1 MAYQINL
8 TGKEI
13 DERLQNVGTAKDA
26 AAADGTLYARIRK
39 NVDDIDELRDAVGH
53 IDSAQT
59 ATGKTVTQHT
69 ADISALQKAVGDN
82 VRIEALDNG
91 DASASFVAG
100 RNLKVNG
107 WEFYW
112 KDVWEESEPS
122 AIKHIESAGVNA
134 AINEIKGTGVDVSAF
149 TFPTTK
155 DEFIAYLK
163 TITFDFSNRPNQV
176 SGYGSVTYGIMNKNA
191 GTTTIVEGMRNAVPD
206 KIHRSHIEG
215 QYMTFPDVEYA
226 LDCHVEGQDCN
237 IVGYALIC
245 HLEGNGSAVV
255 HSMGKNVG
263 FFEEACA
270 CHVEGGGG
278 VAGGAYSHVEGDG
291 CAALNTGA
299 HCEGKGFY
307 KNSVTDWKK
316 RTYKD
321 NDYLK
326 DLWKKILFGKTDTSG
341 YTYKFS
347 AAIGLASHVE
357 GMGNI
362 APEAYATLE
371 GLDTG
376 ATASFVNGANH
387 AEGAGNLA
395 GAAASH
401 AEGIRN
407 EIGNNAYASHAEG
420 IKNTTQNRAEHAS
433 GQYNK
438 SNKAS
443 DTFGDAGNTL
453 FSVGCGT
460 SDADRK
466 NAFEVMQ
473 DGTCKYYD
481 VATGE
486 QIDVGVAKEL
496 SKPFDLT
503 IGSITKKVD
512 GKSAVSFNYDEIV
525 RSMLL
530 FIDTNN
536 NTIQFE
542 ESQDLTVDDPMDYQ
556 SYSIKFVVVVT
567 AGDKFD
573 ESFVLNPTVHY
584 NNDDNNNILLNL
596 TGVGRIN
603 NRMVKIFAEFKSI
616 YDANKSKYSLKITSE
631 KFKITQF
638 ENYELVLSDLTEI
651 DTTNSILPTTKAG
664 WIALRN
670 EPDLPIILKL
680 PIGTYKCVGV
690 TETSGVYHFEFILN
704 NQDAQSQFGVYK
716 LIVDTTPDA
725 ITQTVEYIDR
735 MPKQQTA
742 TSTVNA
748 FNGALIQKLSTES
761 TEADIRKAFTE
772 VNTKTV
778 LFPTPGSVIAKLDG
792 GNRGIV
798 VSLSEPNATTLG
810 RSIVVYYGDGT
821 YTIVVKNDFTKVLVP
836 WRKDSSL
843 RDLYISAGA
852 VYNEATGFYELNG
865 LTDITEAEMKK
876 IYKYAGTPQ
885 VRASHA
891 YSQIRTNF
899 PSPGYYN
906 GSIYDGMF
914 YASKIEVINLG
925 YKQIQPPTILEPYV
939 NLDGQNAFYLCKNLR
954 IIYGRIEK
962 YRTINDWGLTF
973 GECAELEEVRIYR
986 LGTNIKFSWSPNLS
1000 KESVLYMITNANPP
1014 SGAAAGSIAITLH
1027 PTAYARLKDDAD
1039 IVAALEAKEGIVT
1052 LVSA

>member
-13 DERLQNVGTAKDA
+13 DERLQNVGTAEDVV
-26 AAADGTLYARIRK
+26 AADGTLYARISK
-39 NVDDIDELRDAVGH
+39 NADDVDELRDTVGH
-53 IDSAQT
+53 IDSTQT
-59 ATGKTVTQHT
+59 ATNKTVTQHT
-69 ADISALQKAVGDN
+69 ADISTLQTALKTKANLSNGKVSVNELPVVPLLGNPNNGTIPTTFAVSKAINDKIVGLLNWQGVKDTTDEIKDIALAKKGDVWHSN
-82 VRIEALDNG
+82 EDGSEWVCTEDIFTADHSVWEELGTPIDLSGYYTKNEVDKKVRIDALDNG

-112 KDVWEESEPS
+112 KDVWGESETS

-134 AINEIKGTGVDVSAF
+134 AINEIKGTGADVSAF

-163 TITFDFSNRPNQV
+163 TITFDFSNQPNQV

-191 GTTTIVEGMRNAVPD
+191 GTTTIVEGMRNAVPN

-226 LDCHVEGQDCN
+226 LDCHVEWQDCN
-237 IVGYALIC
+237 IVGYASIC
-245 HLEGNGSAVV
+245 HLEGNSSAVV

-263 FFEEACA
+263 FFDEACA

-278 VAGGAYSHVEGDG
+278 VAGGTYSHVEGDG

-299 HCEGKGFY
+299 HCEGKGYY

-316 RTYKD
+316 RTAKD

-347 AAIGLASHVE
+347 AAIGNASHVE
-357 GMGNI
+357 GTGNI
-362 APEAYATLE
+362 APKASVTLE

-387 AEGAGNLA
+387 AEGAGNFA

-407 EIGNNAYASHAEG
+407 EIGHNAYASHAEG

-438 SNKAS
+438 SNKAT

-503 IGSITKKVD
+503 IGSTTKKVD
-512 GKSAVSFNYDEIV
+512 GKS
-525 RSMLL
+525 
-530 FIDTNN
+530 
-536 NTIQFE
+536 
-542 ESQDLTVDDPMDYQ
+542 
-556 SYSIKFVVVVT
+556 VVT
-567 AGDKFD
+567 FTAEEITDKFNG
-573 ESFVLNPTVHY
+573 VL
-584 NNDDNNNILLNL
+584 ILNL
-596 TGVGRIN
+596 T
-603 NRMVKIFAEFKSI
+603 
-616 YDANKSKYSLKITSE
+616 
-631 KFKITQF
+631 
-638 ENYELVLSDLTEI
+638 
-651 DTTNSILPTTKAG
+651 
-664 WIALRN
+664 
-670 EPDLPIILKL
+670 
-680 PIGTYKCVGV
+680 
-690 TETSGVYHFEFILN
+690 
-704 NQDAQSQFGVYK
+704 
-716 LIVDTTPDA
+716 
-725 ITQTVEYIDR
+725 
-735 MPKQQTA
+735 TA
-742 TSTVNA
+742 
-748 FNGALIQKLSTES
+748 S
-761 TEADIRKAFTE
+761 TEAEIRKAFTD
-772 VNTKTV
+772 NGTV
-778 LFPTPGSVIAKLDG
+778 KFPTPGSVITKLN
-792 GNRGIV
+792 GNNKGIV
-798 VSLSEPNATTLG
+798 VSLSEPDATTLG
-810 RSIVVYYGDGT
+810 RSIVVYYGDRT

-836 WRKDSSL
+836 WRKDTSL

-852 VYNEATGFYELNG
+852 KYNEATGYYELNG
-865 LTDITEAEMKK
+865 LTDITEEEMRV
-876 IYKYAGTPQ
+876 IWQEDLSGWYLNG
-885 VRASHA
+885 
-891 YSQIRTNF
+891 RTNLTRNI
-899 PSPGYYN
+899 SARGNAGGYN
-906 GSIYDGMF
+906 GGIDICNMCAGNGNITIF
-914 YASKIEVINLG
+914 NFFN
-925 YKQIQPPTILEPYV
+925 PPFIRWM
-939 NLDGQNAFYLCKNLR
+939 DNAFSNCIKLKTIDTR
-954 IIYGRIEK
+954 FPIYPYGGIV
-962 YRTINDWGLTF
+962 GPSTF
-973 GECAELEEVRIYR
+973 RGCTSLEEVRFNMRY
-986 LGTNIKFSWSPNLS
+986 LQLSTNVNFPASSLISKASILS
-1000 KESVLYMITNANPP
+1000 IIETTPTTSSVKPLVVVGLNES
-1014 SGAAAGSIAITLH
+1014 
-1027 PTAYARLKDDAD
+1027 AYNRLKDDTD
-1039 IVAALEAKEGIVT
+1039 ITAALTEKNGFVT
-1052 LVSA
+1052 LIQI

>member
-1 MAYQINL
+1 MAEVTIKLDSPISIVDKGTPSTTNL
-8 TGKEI
+8 PKGSIALEKDKNNNLKI
-13 DERLQNVGTAKDA
+13 YGNVG
-26 AAADGTLYARIRK
+26 
-39 NVDDIDELRDAVGH
+39 NEVVD
-53 IDSAQT
+53 
-59 ATGKTVTQHT
+59 
-69 ADISALQKAVGDN
+69 
-82 VRIEALDNG
+82 IERVDALDNG

-134 AINEIKGTGVDVSAF
+134 AINEIKGAGADVSAF

-163 TITFDFSNRPNQV
+163 TITFDFSNQPNQV
-176 SGYGSVTYGIMNKNA
+176 SGYGSTTYGIMNKNA
-191 GTTTIVEGMRNAVPD
+191 GTATIVEGMRNAVPN

-237 IVGYALIC
+237 IVGYASMC

-278 VAGGAYSHVEGDG
+278 VVGGAYSHVEGDG
-291 CAALNTGA
+291 CAALNNGA
-299 HCEGKGFY
+299 HCEGKGYY

-316 RTYKD
+316 RTAKD

-347 AAIGLASHVE
+347 AAIGNASHVE
-357 GMGNI
+357 GTGNI
-362 APEAYATLE
+362 APKASVTLE

-407 EIGNNAYASHAEG
+407 EIGHNAYASHAEG

-438 SNKAS
+438 SNKAT
-443 DTFGDAGNTL
+443 DTFGDKGNTL

-460 SDADRK
+460 SDTDRK

-473 DGTCKYYD
+473 DGTCKYLD

-496 SKPFDLT
+496 SKPFNLT
-503 IGSITKKVD
+503 IGSTTKKVD
-512 GKSAVSFNYDEIV
+512 GKSAVTFTAEEFNAS
-525 RSMLL
+525 R
-530 FIDTNN
+530 
-536 NTIQFE
+536 Q
-542 ESQDLTVDDPMDYQ
+542 
-556 SYSIKFVVVVT
+556 
-567 AGDKFD
+567 
-573 ESFVLNPTVHY
+573 
-584 NNDDNNNILLNL
+584 
-596 TGVGRIN
+596 
-603 NRMVKIFAEFKSI
+603 
-616 YDANKSKYSLKITSE
+616 
-631 KFKITQF
+631 
-638 ENYELVLSDLTEI
+638 
-651 DTTNSILPTTKAG
+651 
-664 WIALRN
+664 
-670 EPDLPIILKL
+670 
-680 PIGTYKCVGV
+680 
-690 TETSGVYHFEFILN
+690 
-704 NQDAQSQFGVYK
+704 
-716 LIVDTTPDA
+716 
-725 ITQTVEYIDR
+725 
-735 MPKQQTA
+735 
-742 TSTVNA
+742 
-748 FNGALIQKLSTES
+748 FNGVLIQKLTTAS

-792 GNRGIV
+792 GNKGIV

-852 VYNEATGFYELNG
+852 KYNETTGFYELNG
-865 LTDITEAEMKK
+865 LTDITEEEMRVIWQEDLSGWYLK
-876 IYKYAGTPQ
+876 G
-885 VRASHA
+885 
-891 YSQIRTNF
+891 RTNLTRNIEAR
-899 PSPGYYN
+899 GNAGGYN
-906 GSIYDGMF
+906 GGIDICNICYNNSNITKFNFGQAPFARY
-914 YASKIEVINLG
+914 
-925 YKQIQPPTILEPYV
+925 
-939 NLDGQNAFYLCKNLR
+939 LDNAFSGCTKLETIDTR
-954 IIYGRIEK
+954 FPITPYGGIVGPNIFRNCPALK
-962 YRTINDWGLTF
+962 
-973 GECAELEEVRIYR
+973 EVRFNMRYV
-986 LGTNIKFSWSPNLS
+986 GYSTKMNFPASPLISKDSILS
-1000 KESVLYMITNANPP
+1000 VIQTTSTEGSVKPLVVVGLNES
-1014 SGAAAGSIAITLH
+1014 
-1027 PTAYARLKDDAD
+1027 AYNRLKDDTD
-1039 IVAALEAKEGIVT
+1039 ITAALTEKNGFVT
-1052 LVSA
+1052 LIQI

>member
-8 TGKEI
+8 TGQEI
-13 DERLQNVGTAKDA
+13 DERLQNVGTPADNPDA
-26 AAADGTLYARIRK
+26 NGTLFARQNK
-39 NVDDIDELRDAVGH
+39 NVDDIDELSDAVMH
-53 IDSAQT
+53 IQDAQT
-59 ATGKTVTQHT
+59 ETDKTVTQHT
-69 ADISALQKAVGDN
+69 ADISTLQTALKTKANLVLGKVSVNELPVATSLGNPNNGTIPSTFAVSKAINDKIVGLLNWQGVKDTTDEIKDIALAKKGDVWHSN
-82 VRIEALDNG
+82 EDGSEWVCTEDIFTADHSVWEELGTPIDLSGYYTKNEVDKKVRIDALDNG

-134 AINEIKGTGVDVSAF
+134 AINEIKGTGADVSAF

-163 TITFDFSNRPNQV
+163 TITFDFSNQPNQV

-191 GTTTIVEGMRNAVPD
+191 GTTTIVEGMRNAVPS

-226 LDCHVEGQDCN
+226 LSCHVEGQDCD
-237 IVGYALIC
+237 IVGYASIC

-263 FFEEACA
+263 FFSEACA

-278 VAGGAYSHVEGDG
+278 VAGGTYSHVEGDG
-291 CAALNTGA
+291 CAALNSGA
-299 HCEGKGFY
+299 HCEGKGYY

-316 RTYKD
+316 RTDKD

-347 AAIGLASHVE
+347 AAIGNASHVE
-357 GMGNI
+357 GTGNI
-362 APEAYATLE
+362 APKASATLE

-438 SNKAS
+438 SNKAT

-473 DGTCKYYD
+473 DGTCKYLD

-503 IGSITKKVD
+503 IGSTTKKVD
-512 GKSAVSFNYDEIV
+512 GKSAVTFSA
-525 RSMLL
+525 
-530 FIDTNN
+530 
-536 NTIQFE
+536 E
-542 ESQDLTVDDPMDYQ
+542 E
-556 SYSIKFVVVVT
+556 
-567 AGDKFD
+567 
-573 ESFVLNPTVHY
+573 
-584 NNDDNNNILLNL
+584 
-596 TGVGRIN
+596 
-603 NRMVKIFAEFKSI
+603 
-616 YDANKSKYSLKITSE
+616 
-631 KFKITQF
+631 
-638 ENYELVLSDLTEI
+638 
-651 DTTNSILPTTKAG
+651 
-664 WIALRN
+664 
-670 EPDLPIILKL
+670 
-680 PIGTYKCVGV
+680 
-690 TETSGVYHFEFILN
+690 
-704 NQDAQSQFGVYK
+704 
-716 LIVDTTPDA
+716 
-725 ITQTVEYIDR
+725 
-735 MPKQQTA
+735 
-742 TSTVNA
+742 
-748 FNGALIQKLSTES
+748 FNGSLIQKLTTASA
-761 TEADIRKAFTE
+761 EADIRKAFTD
-772 VNTKTV
+772 NGTV
-778 LFPTPGSVIAKLDG
+778 KFPTPGSIITKLDG
-792 GNRGIV
+792 GNKGIV
-798 VSLSEPNATTLG
+798 VSLSEPDITTLG

-852 VYNEATGFYELNG
+852 KYNEATGYYELNG
-865 LTDITEAEMKK
+865 LTDITEAEMRK
-876 IYKYAGTPQ
+876 IYRYAGTPQ
-885 VRASHA
+885 VKASHA

-899 PSPGYYN
+899 PSPGFYN

-925 YKQIQPPTILEPYV
+925 YKQSQPPTILEPYV
-939 NLDGQNAFYLCKNLR
+939 SLEGQNAFYLCKNLR

-986 LGTNIKFSWSPNLS
+986 LGTSIKFSWSPNLS

-1039 IVAALEAKEGIVT
+1039 IVAALEAKGGVIT

>member
-8 TGKEI
+8 TGQEI
-13 DERLQNVGTAKDA
+13 DERLQNIGTPADNPDA
-26 AAADGTLYARIRK
+26 NGTLFARISK
-39 NVDDIDELRDAVGH
+39 NADDVDELTDTVGH

-59 ATGKTVTQHT
+59 ATDKTVTQHT
-69 ADISALQKAVGDN
+69 ENISTLQTALKTKANLVNGKVSANELPIATSLGNPNNGTIPSTFAVSKAISDKIVGLLNWQGVKDTTDEIKDIALAKKGDVWHSNEDGSEWVCTEDIFTADHSVWEELGTPIDLSGYYTKNEVDKK
-82 VRIEALDNG
+82 VRIDALDNG

-134 AINEIKGTGVDVSAF
+134 AINEIKGTGADVSAF

-163 TITFDFSNRPNQV
+163 TITFDFSNQPNQV
-176 SGYGSVTYGIMNKNA
+176 SGYGSITYGIMNKNA
-191 GTTTIVEGMRNAVPD
+191 GTTTIVEGMRNAVPN

-226 LDCHVEGQDCN
+226 LSCHVEGQDCD
-237 IVGYALIC
+237 IVGYASIC

-263 FFEEACA
+263 FFEEAVG

-278 VAGGAYSHVEGDG
+278 VVGGAYSHVEGDG
-291 CAALNTGA
+291 CAALNYGA
-299 HCEGKGFY
+299 HCEGKGYY

-316 RTYKD
+316 RTAKD

-347 AAIGLASHVE
+347 AAIGFASHVE

-362 APEAYATLE
+362 APKASVTLE

-376 ATASFVNGANH
+376 ATASFVKGANH
-387 AEGAGNLA
+387 AEGAGNFA

-407 EIGNNAYASHAEG
+407 EIGGNAYASHAEG

-438 SNKAS
+438 SNKAT

-486 QIDVGVAKEL
+486 QINVGVAKEL
-496 SKPFDLT
+496 SKPFDLA
-503 IGSITKKVD
+503 IGSTTKKVD
-512 GKSAVSFNYDEIV
+512 GKSAVTFTAEEI
-525 RSMLL
+525 
-530 FIDTNN
+530 T
-536 NTIQFE
+536 
-542 ESQDLTVDDPMDYQ
+542 
-556 SYSIKFVVVVT
+556 
-567 AGDKFD
+567 DKFNG
-573 ESFVLNPTVHY
+573 VL
-584 NNDDNNNILLNL
+584 ILNL
-596 TGVGRIN
+596 T
-603 NRMVKIFAEFKSI
+603 
-616 YDANKSKYSLKITSE
+616 
-631 KFKITQF
+631 
-638 ENYELVLSDLTEI
+638 
-651 DTTNSILPTTKAG
+651 
-664 WIALRN
+664 
-670 EPDLPIILKL
+670 
-680 PIGTYKCVGV
+680 
-690 TETSGVYHFEFILN
+690 
-704 NQDAQSQFGVYK
+704 
-716 LIVDTTPDA
+716 
-725 ITQTVEYIDR
+725 
-735 MPKQQTA
+735 TA
-742 TSTVNA
+742 SA
-748 FNGALIQKLSTES
+748 
-761 TEADIRKAFTE
+761 EADIRKAFTE
-772 VNTKTV
+772 INTKTV
-778 LFPTPGSVIAKLDG
+778 LFPTPGSVITKLN
-792 GNRGIV
+792 GNNKGIV
-798 VSLSEPNATTLG
+798 VSLSEPDATTLG

-843 RDLYISAGA
+843 RDLYVSAGA
-852 VYNEATGFYELNG
+852 KYNEQTGYYELNG
-865 LTDITEAEMKK
+865 LTDITEEEMRV

-885 VRASHA
+885 AKAAFA
-891 YSQIRTNF
+891 YSKARTNL
-899 PSPGYYN
+899 PMPGMYN
-906 GSIYDGMF
+906 GSVYGAMF
-914 YASKIEVINLG
+914 YRCPNLEVAYLG
-925 YKQIQPPTILEPYV
+925 NRQSSPTSYDVPLVYTEG
-939 NLDGQNAFYLCKNLR
+939 NNCFYLCKKLKK
-954 IIYGRIEK
+954 IYGKIYQR
-962 YRTINDWGLTF
+962 NGWDLTF
-973 GECAELEEVRIYR
+973 GDCLALEEVRIAELYSSIR
-986 LGTNIKFSWSPNLS
+986 LSWSPNLS
-1000 KESVLYMITNANPP
+1000 KESVQYMITNAKPL
-1014 SGAAAGSIAITLH
+1014 SGAAVGSITITLH

-1039 IVAALEAKEGIVT
+1039 IVAALEAKNGVIT

>member
-26 AAADGTLYARIRK
+26 AAADGTLYARISK

-134 AINEIKGTGVDVSAF
+134 AINEIKRTGADVSAF

-163 TITFDFSNRPNQV
+163 TITFDLSNRPNQV
-176 SGYGSVTYGIMNKNA
+176 SGYGSTTYGIMNKNA
-191 GTTTIVEGMRNAVPD
+191 GTTTIVEGMRNAVPN

-263 FFEEACA
+263 FFDEACA

-291 CAALNTGA
+291 CAALNNGA
-299 HCEGKGFY
+299 HCEGKGYY

-316 RTYKD
+316 RTKKD

-362 APEAYATLE
+362 APKAYATLE

-438 SNKAS
+438 SNKAT

-496 SKPFDLT
+496 SKPFDLA
-503 IGSITKKVD
+503 IGSATKKVD
-512 GKSAVSFNYDEIV
+512 GKSAVTFTAEEI
-525 RSMLL
+525 
-530 FIDTNN
+530 T
-536 NTIQFE
+536 
-542 ESQDLTVDDPMDYQ
+542 
-556 SYSIKFVVVVT
+556 
-567 AGDKFD
+567 DKF
-573 ESFVLNPTVHY
+573 
-584 NNDDNNNILLNL
+584 I
-596 TGVGRIN
+596 GV
-603 NRMVKIFAEFKSI
+603 
-616 YDANKSKYSLKITSE
+616 
-631 KFKITQF
+631 
-638 ENYELVLSDLTEI
+638 
-651 DTTNSILPTTKAG
+651 
-664 WIALRN
+664 
-670 EPDLPIILKL
+670 
-680 PIGTYKCVGV
+680 
-690 TETSGVYHFEFILN
+690 
-704 NQDAQSQFGVYK
+704 
-716 LIVDTTPDA
+716 
-725 ITQTVEYIDR
+725 
-735 MPKQQTA
+735 
-742 TSTVNA
+742 
-748 FNGALIQKLSTES
+748 LIQKLSTES

-792 GNRGIV
+792 GNKGIV

-821 YTIVVKNDFTKVLVP
+821 YTIVVKKDFTKVLVP

-852 VYNEATGFYELNG
+852 VYNEQTGYYELNG
-865 LTDITEAEMKK
+865 LTDITEEEMRV
-876 IYKYAGTPQ
+876 IWQEDLSGWYLNG
-885 VRASHA
+885 
-891 YSQIRTNF
+891 RTNLTRNIEAR
-899 PSPGYYN
+899 GNAGGYN
-906 GSIYDGMF
+906 GGIDICNMCAGNGNITIF
-914 YASKIEVINLG
+914 NFFN
-925 YKQIQPPTILEPYV
+925 PPFIRWM
-939 NLDGQNAFYLCKNLR
+939 DNAFSNCIKLKTIDTR
-954 IIYGRIEK
+954 FPIYPYGGVV
-962 YRTINDWGLTF
+962 GLNTF
-973 GECAELEEVRIYR
+973 RGCTSLEEVRFDMRY
-986 LGTNIKFSWSPNLS
+986 LKLSTNVNFPASSLISKASILS
-1000 KESVLYMITNANPP
+1000 IIETTPTTSSVKPLVVVGLNES
-1014 SGAAAGSIAITLH
+1014 
-1027 PTAYARLKDDAD
+1027 AYNRLKDDTD
-1039 IVAALEAKEGIVT
+1039 ITAALTEKNGFVT
-1052 LVSA
+1052 LIQI

>member
-8 TGKEI
+8 TGQEI
-13 DERLQNVGTAKDA
+13 DERLQNIGTAEDV
-26 AAADGTLYARIRK
+26 AAADGTLYARISK
-39 NVDDIDELRDAVGH
+39 NADDVDELNDTVLH
-53 IDSAQT
+53 IQDAQT
-59 ATGKTVTQHT
+59 ATDKTVTQHT
-69 ADISALQKAVGDN
+69 ADISTLQTALKTKANLVLGKVSVNELPVATSLGNPNNGTIPSTFAVSKAISDKIVGLLNWQGVKDTTDEIKDIALAKKGDVWHSN
-82 VRIEALDNG
+82 EDGSEWVCTEDIFTADHSVWEELGTPIDLSGYYTKNEVDKKVRIDALDNG

-100 RNLKVNG
+100 RNLKANG

-112 KDVWEESEPS
+112 KDIWEESEPS

-134 AINEIKGTGVDVSAF
+134 AINEIKGTGADVSAF

-176 SGYGSVTYGIMNKNA
+176 SGYGSITYGIMNKNA
-191 GTTTIVEGMRNAVPD
+191 GTTTIVEGMRNAVPN

-237 IVGYALIC
+237 IVGYASIC
-245 HLEGNGSAVV
+245 HLEGNNSAVV

-263 FFEEACA
+263 FFEEAVG

-278 VAGGAYSHVEGDG
+278 VVGGAYSHVEGDG

-299 HCEGKGFY
+299 HCEGKGYY

-316 RTYKD
+316 RTDKD

-362 APEAYATLE
+362 APKAYATLE
-371 GLDTG
+371 GLDPGT
-376 ATASFVNGANH
+376 TASFVNGANH
-387 AEGAGNLA
+387 AEGAGNFA
-395 GAAASH
+395 GATASH

-407 EIGNNAYASHAEG
+407 EIGDNAYASHAEG

-438 SNKAS
+438 SNKAT

-473 DGTCKYYD
+473 DGTCKYLD

-503 IGSITKKVD
+503 IGSSAKKVD
-512 GKSAVSFNYDEIV
+512 GKSGVTFSAEEI
-525 RSMLL
+525 
-530 FIDTNN
+530 T
-536 NTIQFE
+536 
-542 ESQDLTVDDPMDYQ
+542 
-556 SYSIKFVVVVT
+556 
-567 AGDKFD
+567 DKF
-573 ESFVLNPTVHY
+573 N
-584 NNDDNNNILLNL
+584 
-596 TGVGRIN
+596 GV
-603 NRMVKIFAEFKSI
+603 
-616 YDANKSKYSLKITSE
+616 
-631 KFKITQF
+631 
-638 ENYELVLSDLTEI
+638 
-651 DTTNSILPTTKAG
+651 
-664 WIALRN
+664 
-670 EPDLPIILKL
+670 
-680 PIGTYKCVGV
+680 
-690 TETSGVYHFEFILN
+690 
-704 NQDAQSQFGVYK
+704 
-716 LIVDTTPDA
+716 
-725 ITQTVEYIDR
+725 
-735 MPKQQTA
+735 
-742 TSTVNA
+742 
-748 FNGALIQKLSTES
+748 LIQKLTTAS
-761 TEADIRKAFTE
+761 TEADIRKAFTDN
-772 VNTKTV
+772 VTV
-778 LFPTPGSVIAKLDG
+778 KFPTPGSIISKLDG
-792 GNRGIV
+792 GNKGIV
-798 VSLSEPNATTLG
+798 VSLSEPDATTLG

-852 VYNEATGFYELNG
+852 KYNETTGFYELNG
-865 LTDITEAEMKK
+865 LTDITEEEMRV
-876 IYKYAGTPQ
+876 IWQEDLSGWYLNG
-885 VRASHA
+885 
-891 YSQIRTNF
+891 RTNLTRNIEAR
-899 PSPGYYN
+899 GNAGGYN
-906 GSIYDGMF
+906 GGIDICNICYNNSNITKFNFGAAPFARY
-914 YASKIEVINLG
+914 
-925 YKQIQPPTILEPYV
+925 
-939 NLDGQNAFYLCKNLR
+939 LDNAFSGCTKLETIDTR
-954 IIYGRIEK
+954 FPITPYGGIVGPNIFRNCPALK
-962 YRTINDWGLTF
+962 
-973 GECAELEEVRIYR
+973 EVRFNMRYV
-986 LGTNIKFSWSPNLS
+986 GYSTKMNFPASPLISKDSILS
-1000 KESVLYMITNANPP
+1000 VIQTTSTEGSVKPLVVVGLNES
-1014 SGAAAGSIAITLH
+1014 
-1027 PTAYARLKDDAD
+1027 AYNRLKDDTD
-1039 IVAALEAKEGIVT
+1039 ITAALTEKNGFVT
-1052 LVSA
+1052 LIQI

>member
-13 DERLQNVGTAKDA
+13 NERLQNVGTAEDV
-26 AAADGTLYARIRK
+26 AAADGTLYARISK
-39 NVDDIDELRDAVGH
+39 NTDDIDELRDAVGH

-163 TITFDFSNRPNQV
+163 TITFDFSNQPNQV

-316 RTYKD
+316 RTDKD

-362 APEAYATLE
+362 APQAYATLE

-438 SNKAS
+438 SNKAT

-496 SKPFDLT
+496 SKPFDLA
-503 IGSITKKVD
+503 IGSATKKVD
-512 GKSAVSFNYDEIV
+512 GKSAVTFTAEEI
-525 RSMLL
+525 
-530 FIDTNN
+530 T
-536 NTIQFE
+536 
-542 ESQDLTVDDPMDYQ
+542 
-556 SYSIKFVVVVT
+556 
-567 AGDKFD
+567 DKF
-573 ESFVLNPTVHY
+573 N
-584 NNDDNNNILLNL
+584 
-596 TGVGRIN
+596 GV
-603 NRMVKIFAEFKSI
+603 
-616 YDANKSKYSLKITSE
+616 
-631 KFKITQF
+631 
-638 ENYELVLSDLTEI
+638 
-651 DTTNSILPTTKAG
+651 
-664 WIALRN
+664 
-670 EPDLPIILKL
+670 
-680 PIGTYKCVGV
+680 
-690 TETSGVYHFEFILN
+690 
-704 NQDAQSQFGVYK
+704 
-716 LIVDTTPDA
+716 
-725 ITQTVEYIDR
+725 
-735 MPKQQTA
+735 
-742 TSTVNA
+742 
-748 FNGALIQKLSTES
+748 LIQKLSTES

-865 LTDITEAEMKK
+865 LTDITEAEMRV

-885 VRASHA
+885 TKAAFA
-891 YSQIRTNF
+891 YSKARTNL
-899 PSPGYYN
+899 PMPGMYN
-906 GSIYDGMF
+906 GSVYGAMF
-914 YASKIEVINLG
+914 YGCPNLEVAHLG
-925 YKQIQPPTILEPYV
+925 NRQSLSPTSYDVPLVYTEG
-939 NLDGQNAFYLCKNLR
+939 NNCFYLCKKLKK
-954 IIYGRIEK
+954 IYGKIYQRN
-962 YRTINDWGLTF
+962 NDWGLTF
-973 GECAELEEVRIYR
+973 GECLALEEVRIAELYSSIQ
-986 LGTNIKFSWSPNLS
+986 LSWSPNLS
-1000 KESVLYMITNANPP
+1000 KESVQYMITNAKPL
-1014 SGAAAGSIAITLH
+1014 SGAAVGSITITLH

>member
-163 TITFDFSNRPNQV
+163 TITFDFSNQPNQV

-237 IVGYALIC
+237 IVGYASIC

-316 RTYKD
+316 RTDKD

-362 APEAYATLE
+362 APKAYATLE

-438 SNKAS
+438 SNKAT

-496 SKPFDLT
+496 SKPFDLA
-503 IGSITKKVD
+503 IGSATKKVD
-512 GKSAVSFNYDEIV
+512 GKSAVTFTAEEI
-525 RSMLL
+525 
-530 FIDTNN
+530 T
-536 NTIQFE
+536 
-542 ESQDLTVDDPMDYQ
+542 
-556 SYSIKFVVVVT
+556 
-567 AGDKFD
+567 DKF
-573 ESFVLNPTVHY
+573 N
-584 NNDDNNNILLNL
+584 
-596 TGVGRIN
+596 GV
-603 NRMVKIFAEFKSI
+603 
-616 YDANKSKYSLKITSE
+616 
-631 KFKITQF
+631 
-638 ENYELVLSDLTEI
+638 
-651 DTTNSILPTTKAG
+651 
-664 WIALRN
+664 
-670 EPDLPIILKL
+670 
-680 PIGTYKCVGV
+680 
-690 TETSGVYHFEFILN
+690 
-704 NQDAQSQFGVYK
+704 
-716 LIVDTTPDA
+716 
-725 ITQTVEYIDR
+725 
-735 MPKQQTA
+735 
-742 TSTVNA
+742 
-748 FNGALIQKLSTES
+748 LIQKLSTES

-852 VYNEATGFYELNG
+852 VYNEQTGYYELNG
-865 LTDITEAEMKK
+865 LTDITEEEMRV
-876 IYKYAGTPQ
+876 IWQEDLSGWYLNG
-885 VRASHA
+885 
-891 YSQIRTNF
+891 RTNLTRNIEAR
-899 PSPGYYN
+899 GNAGGYN
-906 GSIYDGMF
+906 GGIDICNMCAGNGNITIF
-914 YASKIEVINLG
+914 NFFN
-925 YKQIQPPTILEPYV
+925 PPFIRWM
-939 NLDGQNAFYLCKNLR
+939 DNAFSNCIKLKTIDTR
-954 IIYGRIEK
+954 FPIYPYGGVV
-962 YRTINDWGLTF
+962 GLNTF
-973 GECAELEEVRIYR
+973 RGCTSLEEVRFDMRY
-986 LGTNIKFSWSPNLS
+986 LKLSTNVNFPASSLISKASILS
-1000 KESVLYMITNANPP
+1000 IIETTPTTSSVKPLVVVGLNES
-1014 SGAAAGSIAITLH
+1014 
-1027 PTAYARLKDDAD
+1027 AYNRLKDDTD
-1039 IVAALEAKEGIVT
+1039 ITAALTEKNGFVT
-1052 LVSA
+1052 LIQI

>member
-1 MAYQINL
+1 MEYHQINL
-8 TGKEI
+8 TGQEI
-13 DERLQNVGTAKDA
+13 DERLQNIGTAEDV
-26 AAADGTLYARIRK
+26 AAADGTLYARISK
-39 NVDDIDELRDAVGH
+39 NADDVDELNDTVLH
-53 IDSAQT
+53 IQDAQT
-59 ATGKTVTQHT
+59 ATDKTVTQHT
-69 ADISALQKAVGDN
+69 ADISTLQTALKTKANLVLGKVSVNELPVATSLGNPNNGTIPSTFAVSKAINDKIVGLLNWQGVKDTTDEIKDIALAKKGDVWHSN
-82 VRIEALDNG
+82 EDGSEWVCTEDIFTADHSVWEELGTPIDLSGYYTKNEVDKKVKVDALDNG

-134 AINEIKGTGVDVSAF
+134 AINEIKGTGADVSAF

-163 TITFDFSNRPNQV
+163 TITFDFSNQPNQV
-176 SGYGSVTYGIMNKNA
+176 SGYGSITYGIMNKNA
-191 GTTTIVEGMRNAVPD
+191 GTTTIVEGMRNAVPN

-215 QYMTFPDVEYA
+215 QYMTIPDVEYA
-226 LDCHVEGQDCN
+226 LSCHVEGQDCD
-237 IVGYALIC
+237 IVGYASIC

-278 VAGGAYSHVEGDG
+278 VVGGAYSHVEGDG
-291 CAALNTGA
+291 CAALNNGA
-299 HCEGKGFY
+299 HCEGKGYY

-316 RTYKD
+316 RTAKD

-347 AAIGLASHVE
+347 AAIGPASHVE
-357 GMGNI
+357 GTGNI
-362 APEAYATLE
+362 APKAYVTLE

-407 EIGNNAYASHAEG
+407 EIGGNAYASHAEG

-473 DGTCKYYD
+473 DGTCKYLD

-496 SKPFDLT
+496 STPFDLT
-503 IGSITKKVD
+503 IGSTTKKVD
-512 GKSAVSFNYDEIV
+512 GKSAVAF
-525 RSMLL
+525 
-530 FIDTNN
+530 TA
-536 NTIQFE
+536 E
-542 ESQDLTVDDPMDYQ
+542 EVQASRQ
-556 SYSIKFVVVVT
+556 
-567 AGDKFD
+567 
-573 ESFVLNPTVHY
+573 
-584 NNDDNNNILLNL
+584 
-596 TGVGRIN
+596 
-603 NRMVKIFAEFKSI
+603 
-616 YDANKSKYSLKITSE
+616 
-631 KFKITQF
+631 
-638 ENYELVLSDLTEI
+638 
-651 DTTNSILPTTKAG
+651 
-664 WIALRN
+664 
-670 EPDLPIILKL
+670 
-680 PIGTYKCVGV
+680 
-690 TETSGVYHFEFILN
+690 
-704 NQDAQSQFGVYK
+704 
-716 LIVDTTPDA
+716 
-725 ITQTVEYIDR
+725 
-735 MPKQQTA
+735 
-742 TSTVNA
+742 
-748 FNGALIQKLSTES
+748 FNGSLIQKLTTAS

-778 LFPTPGSVIAKLDG
+778 LFPNPGSVITKLDG
-792 GNRGIV
+792 GNKGIV

-852 VYNEATGFYELNG
+852 KYNETTGYYELNG
-865 LTDITEAEMKK
+865 LTDITEEEMRT
-876 IYKYAGTPQ
+876 IYNRYLIDIGTNN
-885 VRASHA
+885 RASGWLILGDK
-891 YSQIRTNF
+891 IRTNLPCITRADIF
-899 PSPGYYN
+899 N
-906 GSIYDGMF
+906 GMDNSIYGTNV
-914 YASKIEVINLG
+914 EV
-925 YKQIQPPTILEPYV
+925 
-939 NLDGQNAFYLCKNLR
+939 LR
-954 IIYGRIEK
+954 ICAASSDDYKRVLYIGETTAVAHQSMPKLKKVIGIWRYNNENPSKYNFGYGQPFSK
-962 YRTINDWGLTF
+962 CPL
-973 GECAELEEVRIYR
+973 LEEIRMGKINKSHTFAV
-986 LGTNIKFSWSPNLS
+986 SPNLS
-1000 KESVLYMITNANPP
+1000 KESVQYMITNANPP

-1039 IVAALEAKEGIVT
+1039 IVAALEAKGGIVT